1 MVHHIILWKIKAEK
15 SEEEKKVILEN
26 VKKGLEGLK
35 DQVPG
40 IERIHV
46 QTEKLASSTADL
58 MLDSVFTD
66 AAALKNYSTHPAH
79 VHVADTYVRPNM
91 ELRTCIDYED

>member
-1 MVHHIILWKIKAEK
+1 MVHHIILWKIKEDK
-15 SEEEKKVILEN
+15 TTEEKQLIMEN

-35 DQVPG
+35 GQVPG
-40 IERIHV
+40 IEHIHV
-46 QTEKLASSTADL
+46 QIDKLETSTMDL

-79 VHVADTYVRPNM
+79 VQVADTYVRPYM
-91 ELRTCIDYED
+91 QLRSCIDYED

>member
-15 SEEEKKVILEN
+15 TAEEKQLILEN

-35 DQVPG
+35 EQIPG
-40 IERIHV
+40 IEKIHV
-46 QTEKLASSTADL
+46 QIEKLDTSTADL